1 MAALDVDSSQS
12 DFLQPASGAQDQVW
26 NPPVGLSLPRRC
38 LAGCCGVL
46 VKFTRFKNRGKVEH
60 FLWAFAL
67 YGHPL
72 SYPFK
77 PAHCGSDRLATVA
90 LPALPAVIPGH
101 PHDRGGPLHREK
113 PPPLPRLSHILHSST
128 IPPGAVAC
136 TDLANRKKLFVSFCH
151 LLSAFEVIVNI
162 DNLFCLFWQTH
173 SRWKALMFDIKK
185 TTELKSW
192 MTPLKIKVG
201 MKWKFP
207 HLFLKFLL

>member
-12 DFLQPASGAQDQVW
+12 DFLQPASGAQDQVC
-26 NPPVGLSLPRRC
+26 NPPVGFSLPRRC

-113 PPPLPRLSHILHSST
+113 PPPLPRLSQILHSST
-128 IPPGAVAC
+128 IPPGALAC
-136 TDLANRKKLFVSFCH
+136 TDLANRSSLSPFVMCTWLFWAYVHDLFAFSDRPTVVERRYCSLLNRQLNHSTEWH
-151 LLSAFEVIVNI
+151 LLKSI
-162 DNLFCLFWQTH
+162 
-173 SRWKALMFDIKK
+173 KGDIK
-185 TTELKSW
+185 
-192 MTPLKIKVG
+192 
-201 MKWKFP
+201 
-207 HLFLKFLL
+207 